1 MKRDRHGNPRG
12 FAFII
17 YHEPAA
23 VDKVMQQSNSH
34 ILNGRKI
41 DPKRARAQ
49 SSHGAARPRKMFVR
63 NSKACTENELRD
75 YFSQYGAVSFFFK
88 FINVKAKDM
97 IGTTLTFFSSSE
109 NFKFTIVLLGF
120 YFLDL
125 GKFQWAIFLMLFRTI
140 FCDLAQNNEFRATF
154 E

>member
-1 MKRDRHGNPRG
+1 MRYFAHYGAVEEAAMKRDRHGNPRG

-23 VDKVMQQSNSH
+23 VDKVMQQSNPH

-63 NSKACTENELRD
+63 NSKACSESELRD
-75 YFSQYGAVSFFFK
+75 YFSQYGAVRLIFVFVCVQK
-88 FINVKAKDM
+88 
-97 IGTTLTFFSSSE
+97 E
-109 NFKFTIVLLGF
+109 REVL
-120 YFLDL
+120 
-125 GKFQWAIFLMLFRTI
+125 
-140 FCDLAQNNEFRATF
+140 
-154 E
+154 